1 MRALIQRVQSAH
13 VVVNQ
18 QTVGQIDAGLLVL
31 VGVGKGDTEVTADKL
46 LDKLLAYRV
55 FSDEAGK
62 MNLSLTQTGGG
73 LLLVSQFT
81 LMALTNKGLRP
92 DFAPAMPP
100 AEAKE
105 LFESLVQKAQTRH
118 PIVQTGIF
126 GADMQVSLVNDG
138 PVTFMLDV

>member
-13 VVVNQ
+13 VVVDQ

-31 VGVGKGDTEVTADKL
+31 VGVGKGDTEATADKL

-81 LMALTNKGLRP
+81 LMALTHKGLRP

-100 AEAKE
+100 AEAKA
-105 LFESLVQKAQTRH
+105 LFEFLVQKAQARH
-118 PIVQTGIF
+118 PIVQTGVF

>member
-1 MRALIQRVQSAH
+1 MRALIQRVQSAQ

-18 QTVGQIDAGLLVL
+18 QSVGQIDAGLLVL
-31 VGVGKGDTEVTADKL
+31 VGLGKGDTEAQADKL

-62 MNLSLTQTGGG
+62 MNLSLTQIGGG

-92 DFAPAMPP
+92 DFAPAMLP
-100 AEAKE
+100 AEAKA
-105 LFESLVQKAQTRH
+105 LFELLVEKAQARH
-118 PIVQTGIF
+118 PIVQTGVF
-126 GADMQVSLVNDG
+126 GADMQVSLVNNG
-138 PVTFMLDV
+138 PVTFMLEV